1 MNFLFYTAT
10 ATVFIAYCIPRPGE
24 NWPSITSLERC
35 QKSESI
41 AYVQGPFG
49 VLSDIYIFILPLPVL
64 WRLQMTLR
72 KKLGVSSI
80 FLVGFMYVHFKPVS
94 TIDPISIIAFTYQ
107 TPNWSRAILA
117 SILAGMYYR
126 VVEARSSDLTWRLP
140 PTIGLADGKFL
151 KSGTFSGALG
161 KRSSMDPSRS
171 NDRVSEHDRW

>member
-1 MNFLFYTAT
+1 MQPRNKDYDLSWNRHEFPLLHRNRYRFYR
-10 ATVFIAYCIPRPGE
+10 YCIPRPGE

-72 KKLGVSSI
+72 NKLGVSSI

-94 TIDPISIIAFTYQ
+94 MVDPIF
-107 TPNWSRAILA
+107 
-117 SILAGMYYR
+117 
-126 VVEARSSDLTWRLP
+126 
-140 PTIGLADGKFL
+140 
-151 KSGTFSGALG
+151 
-161 KRSSMDPSRS
+161 
-171 NDRVSEHDRW
+171 DRCI